1 MDCSLKIDDHQV
13 LKPFNEQFL
22 SIIQQF
28 QTFQLDPSEVRDQ
41 WTFIMKMPPQRL
53 TGASGGICHGIRN
66 KEVILWI
73 KLQLQ
78 EFCLKP

>member
-1 MDCSLKIDDHQV
+1 MDCSLKIDGHQV

-41 WTFIMKMPPQRL
+41 WTFIMKMPPRRL
-53 TGASGGICHGIRN
+53 TEDWSKRGDLSRQQELGSEFVDN
-66 KEVILWI
+66 KNYKIFYI
-73 KLQLQ
+73 
-78 EFCLKP
+78 